1 MRSGDAGYMDDEG
14 FLFVADRI
22 KDMIISGGENIYSAE
37 VEKVL
42 SMHPAVSQC
51 AVIGVPDEH
60 WGERVHAVIVIKP
73 GAFATPAELD
83 AHCRAHI
90 AGYKV
95 PRGYDIR
102 TEPLPLSGIGKILKN
117 RLRDVLWDK

>member
-1 MRSGDAGYMDDEG
+1 MTRQTSHSEFEIG
-14 FLFVADRI
+14 
-22 KDMIISGGENIYSAE
+22 
-37 VEKVL
+37 L

-51 AVIGVPDEH
+51 AVIGVPDER

-73 GAFATPAELD
+73 DYVATPAELD

-95 PRGYDIR
+95 PRRYEIR
-102 TEPLPLSGIGKILKN
+102 TEPLPLSGVGKILKN
-117 RLRDVLWDK
+117 RLRDEWLASSKRTP